1 MSSIAYV
8 TDSNMI
14 EYHRLCG
21 SRRFNFW
28 RLSARA
34 AFSDF
39 RKGDLLFFYAYGRNK
54 KKKGFVG
61 YAHFDGARKLS
72 LKQMWKEYGT
82 LNGFDTR
89 ADLEEAIR
97 RASRDHEVPERMSC
111 LLLSDA
117 VFFSEPVYPK
127 EANVEVNEKLES
139 YMYLDRNDPEAT
151 LRILRIARQKG
162 IDPWASSQ
170 SDEPENVFELDET
183 REILAAIAK
192 ELGEEAWTREEKK
205 RARALAS
212 AVTGFESIRGSEA
225 DAFVFKDGRLTLV
238 FPYVAS
244 MGKEPNAIRA
254 LLGKMMY
261 YRSRAVQFALPGN
274 EISFEVLCEEG
285 EPNGEFLKEA
295 ASHV

>member
-212 AVTGFESIRGSEA
+212 AVTGFEPIRGSEA

>member
-54 KKKGFVG
+54 KRKGFVG

-212 AVTGFESIRGSEA
+212 AVTGFEPIRGSEA

-244 MGKEPNAIRA
+244 IGKEPNAIRA

>member
-111 LLLSDA
+111 LLLS
-117 VFFSEPVYPK
+117 
-127 EANVEVNEKLES
+127 KLINISS
-139 YMYLDRNDPEAT
+139 YQT
-151 LRILRIARQKG
+151 
-162 IDPWASSQ
+162 
-170 SDEPENVFELDET
+170 F
-183 REILAAIAK
+183 
-192 ELGEEAWTREEKK
+192 
-205 RARALAS
+205 
-212 AVTGFESIRGSEA
+212 
-225 DAFVFKDGRLTLV
+225 
-238 FPYVAS
+238 
-244 MGKEPNAIRA
+244 
-254 LLGKMMY
+254 
-261 YRSRAVQFALPGN
+261 YRTY
-274 EISFEVLCEEG
+274 
-285 EPNGEFLKEA
+285 
-295 ASHV
+295 

>member
-54 KKKGFVG
+54 KRKGFVG

-212 AVTGFESIRGSEA
+212 AVTGFEPIRGSEA
-225 DAFVFKDGRLTLV
+225 DAFAFKDGRLTLV

>member
-82 LNGFDTR
+82 LNGFDTK

-212 AVTGFESIRGSEA
+212 AVTGFEPIRGSEA

>member
-212 AVTGFESIRGSEA
+212 AVTGFEPIRGSEA

-244 MGKEPNAIRA
+244 IGKEPNAIRA

>member
-82 LNGFDTR
+82 LNGFDTK

-212 AVTGFESIRGSEA
+212 AVTGFEPIRGSEA
-225 DAFVFKDGRLTLV
+225 DAFAFKDGRLTLV